1 MNDLHYLDRGDG
13 VRIACRHRAGKGPT
27 IVFLPGYMSD
37 MEGTK
42 AVALWEWAGVEG
54 RPMLRL
60 DYSGCGASEGPF
72 EDGTIDRWR
81 DDVLKAIDTLTEGPV
96 LLVGSS
102 MGGWLMLL
110 VAMARPG
117 RVKALVGVAAA
128 PDFTNWGF
136 SDEEKARI
144 RGEGRIEEP
153 SEYDEAPYV
162 TTLRFW
168 ESGERNRLLTGEIP
182 IDAPVRLLHGHDD
195 NDVPWPIAPKLANTL
210 RSDDV
215 RTVLVK
221 KGDHRLSRPGDIGLM
236 LTTVAELL
244 DLVEAE

>member
-1 MNDLHYLDRGDG
+1 MTELQYLDRGDG
-13 VRIACRHRAGKGPT
+13 LRLAYRHRRGKGPT

-37 MEGTK
+37 MDGTK
-42 AVALWEWAGVEG
+42 AVALWEWAGAEG
-54 RPMLRL
+54 RPMARF

-72 EDGTIDRWR
+72 EDGTLDRWR
-81 DDVLKAIDTLTEGPV
+81 DDALAMIDRVAQGPV
-96 LLVGSS
+96 VLVGSS

-110 VAMARPG
+110 AALARPE

-136 SDEEKARI
+136 TDEEKARI
-144 RGEGRIEEP
+144 KACGRIEEP

-168 ESGERNRLLTGEIP
+168 ESGERNRVLTDTIP
-182 IDAPVRLLHGHDD
+182 IDVPVRLLHGHDD
-195 NDVPWPIAPKLANTL
+195 KDVPWPISAKLANTL

-221 KGDHRLSRPGDIGLM
+221 GGDHRLSRAQDLGLL

-244 DLVEAE
+244 EAE